1 MASLEED
8 RALVSGRIA
17 RIRTRM
23 AAACARAG
31 RDPAAVRLLLATK
44 TVPVERVRLA
54 VEAGATL
61 LGENRIQEAL
71 GKYRDV
77 PEAEWHFIGHLQTN
91 KVKQALEFAKMIHS
105 VDRPSLVEALDTRL
119 REQGRTLDVLLQV
132 NTSYEASKFGV
143 EPKEALE
150 LARLAAGCDTLRV
163 RGLMTIGPLSDDLDR
178 VRKAYRLLRELRDEL
193 EPAIGEL
200 PVLSMGMS
208 GDFELAI
215 EEGATLIRVG
225 TSVFGPRGTPD
236 TEYWPESEGGR
247 SQK

>member
-1 MASLEED
+1 
-8 RALVSGRIA
+8 I
-17 RIRTRM
+17 
-23 AAACARAG
+23 
-31 RDPAAVRLLLATK
+31 
-44 TVPVERVRLA
+44 RLA
-54 VEAGATL
+54 IEAGADL

-91 KVKQALEFAKMIHS
+91 KVRQALEFARMIHS
-105 VDRPSLVEALDTRL
+105 VDRSSLVEALDARL
-119 REQGRTLDVLLQV
+119 REQGRALDVLLQV

-143 EPKEALE
+143 EPEKAPE
-150 LARLAAGCDTLRV
+150 LARLVADRRTLRV
-163 RGLMTIGPLSDDLDR
+163 RGLMTIGPLSDDPER
-178 VRKAYRLLRELRDEL
+178 VRRAYRRLRELRDEL
-193 EPAIGEL
+193 QPVLGEL

-236 TEYWPESEGGR
+236 SEYWPLGA
-247 SQK
+247 